1 MTTKRKSKDKVVA
14 KKPVPSAVSGT
25 PSSSQA
31 AQPSKILQPT
41 KLHNPSSHFLDDLL
55 PTEPSMPE
63 LSTARVLLLGLALL
77 SVATLGFYAIPGLV
91 TVDNDNGDGIAKEA
105 STTIH
110 MPHLI
115 NAFYCAAITLT
126 T

>member
-1 MTTKRKSKDKVVA
+1 
-14 KKPVPSAVSGT
+14 
-25 PSSSQA
+25 
-31 AQPSKILQPT
+31 
-41 KLHNPSSHFLDDLL
+41 
-55 PTEPSMPE
+55 MPE

-91 TVDNDNGDGIAKEA
+91 TVDNDDGIAKET

>member
-1 MTTKRKSKDKVVA
+1 
-14 KKPVPSAVSGT
+14 
-25 PSSSQA
+25 
-31 AQPSKILQPT
+31 
-41 KLHNPSSHFLDDLL
+41 
-55 PTEPSMPE
+55 MPE

-91 TVDNDNGDGIAKEA
+91 TVDNDDGIAKEA

>member
-1 MTTKRKSKDKVVA
+1 
-14 KKPVPSAVSGT
+14 
-25 PSSSQA
+25 
-31 AQPSKILQPT
+31 
-41 KLHNPSSHFLDDLL
+41 
-55 PTEPSMPE
+55 MPE